1 MISPYIY
8 PGLKNFKLPKQYS
21 SKFRVN
27 ISEIY
32 AMIEDKFGITKD
44 ILQSKT
50 RKRECT
56 ELRQIL
62 YYIMYE
68 KYGKSLKSI
77 GDEFGKRDH
86 TTVIHGIQT
95 LTDLYHNNEDYKENY
110 SEIFERF
117 SLPEPIVGSHR
128 RGGIKIKRKKN
139 EKND

>member
-1 MISPYIY
+1 MINPYIY

-21 SKFRVN
+21 GKFRVN
-27 ISEIY
+27 IGEIY
-32 AMIEDKFGITKD
+32 SLIEDKFGISKEK
-44 ILQSKT
+44 LQSKT

-77 GDEFGKRDH
+77 GEEFGKRDH

-95 LTDLYHNNEDYKENY
+95 LTDLYHNNQQYKENY
-110 SEIFERF
+110 CEILERF
-117 SLPEPIVGSHR
+117 NIPAPSIGSHR
-128 RGGIKIKRKKN
+128 RGSIKRKRNKN
-139 EKND
+139 EKNS